1 MFYCLL
7 WFIHPISVK
16 RPIFPL
22 FKLYLILPI
31 LLFKFTKFQF
41 TRLQAISVPDFSWR
55 LKVTPA
61 KSVFYFDLEGSVA
74 RQPPFFVRASYVIP
88 TFRGYLLPLKHRE
101 RFATLNPIA
110 NKPARVTVTQTC
122 YRGWLGVRSCGDC
135 VNPMRGGHT
144 RLPTGTRIC
153 IVPFI
158 DEREVVQS
166 KNTNPNQT
174 SSTVVP
180 VHAMKVYSDSGSI
193 ALLFFILGTRWA
205 WLVKFTP
212 R

>member
-135 VNPMRGGHT
+135 VNPMRGGAHKSTYWYTYMYCAIHRWT
-144 RLPTGTRIC
+144 RSCSIKEHEPKSNK
-153 IVPFI
+153 
-158 DEREVVQS
+158 Q
-166 KNTNPNQT
+166 
-174 SSTVVP
+174 
-180 VHAMKVYSDSGSI
+180 YSCPCPCHEG
-193 ALLFFILGTRWA
+193 
-205 WLVKFTP
+205 V
-212 R
+212 